1 MKSFYSERKMSKA
14 FSLLFST
21 LAVLFA
27 ISIPN
32 TYAQSEV
39 DGAFKG
45 IVKDADT
52 GSPIAGAR
60 VVFRNRY
67 TNQESVTISSNDGTF
82 SKTALPPAEYDV
94 EISAPGYAPLTNVQ
108 KLYTMDYYQV
118 EPFPFNL
125 AKVAV
130 AVNPTPV
137 QPGSTPGPTPAPT
150 VAPAANIQE
159 ETGEKLDFSS
169 RLYRAFDDRKV
180 TTYPLGSRT
189 LTRTFDDL
197 ALLLPGVTLPPLT
210 IGNGSGPG
218 QGAGVGSAGQFSVN
232 GMRSRSNNFTVD
244 GSDNN
249 DADIGVRRQGFFAL
263 VLQPIESILEYQVTT
278 LLAPAQFGRNFGG
291 QINAISKS
299 GGNRFHG
306 TIFGFFN
313 NDSLNARNAFDTTN
327 GNSTTAVTAH
337 TTYQGTTY
345 TQAVILDD
353 HPLTVTNQSGGEDP
367 FKLWQGGGVLG
378 GPIKRD
384 KAFFFVSFERDAL
397 NARKEGSFAV
407 PTVEQRGV
415 FGTGATGIYADCLT
429 PRQGLMARL
438 RDCNPDTAGN
448 YYPQLGY
455 PTSVTGDAVFSL
467 FPFPND
473 PNGIYGRNTYTES
486 LPSDARGTIASGKY
500 DQNFTVWN
508 KPQNLT
514 ARYNFTQD
522 RRDLPITGGALFSS
536 LRPDVRTQNFSTIL
550 TSRLSNATANVLRL
564 SYGRT
569 RLKFD
574 ELRDPFL
581 ISSQVSPGEPF
592 LLNAPRL
599 FNNTQTPS
607 LGIPNTGNVLY
618 ETSGT
623 TECGF
628 SNVQDCRASLFD
640 GPLPLGRVGQINIAG
655 FSPAGV
661 DVNNF
666 PQKRVNNTYQ
676 LADFVS
682 HQHGRHSLVFGEDV
696 RRVELNSDLPRNS
709 RTILSFNGAPELDCL
724 DDGCTQLGLSGEF
737 VPASDFAAAGAPSGA
752 FLSLQNGGSSAIGL
766 RYYEIDL
773 FGQDTFRIRPN
784 LTVNFGLRY
793 EYNTVPQERHNVI
806 ENTFS
811 GLPILDN
818 PNAVGLKT
826 FVAGRTKIFDADK
839 NNFEPRVGLAW
850 SPYWFGANRQ
860 TVIRLGFGVF
870 HDQILGA
877 VVSQSR
883 NVFPNFITV
892 NTGTSID
899 RDTGL
904 LSFFNP
910 AVGGITTNGIF
921 NPLVQPGTLNSVNS
935 AIPIDLVLD
944 CFAGNAGG
952 TCNTTILGAL
962 GATLP
967 ERNLKTPSSEQYM
980 AGWEQQ
986 IWRRMVLSLTYVGTR
1001 GHNLLRTTTPNLG
1014 PNLVVLP
1021 FAVFAGNDPGFG
1033 RQPAFGAFGGQ
1044 PLGRPVPGIGSV
1056 TIYDSGGRSN
1066 YDALQMQ
1073 LRGRFMN
1080 RMQFQLSYT
1089 ESRSKDDASD
1099 VFDLAGSPALPQNSL
1114 TRTGE
1119 YAPSNFDTRHRFTY
1133 DFIYDIPAEG
1143 HGDIYN
1149 AIFKN
1154 MQFASTGY
1162 MQSGQPSTIN
1172 SMFDVNLDGN
1182 LTDRPTGVGIN
1193 RTGIREHPYDVVPG
1207 TPTSLLLAAPGQDS
1221 SIGRNAYRAGDI
1233 INFDLSLI
1241 KDFFVRED
1249 QRISFRMDI
1258 FNFLDRKNYGIPVR
1272 VLEAPSFGA
1281 AVDTVTPG
1289 RRIQFGLKYIF

>member
-32 TYAQSEV
+32 MYAQSEV

-137 QPGSTPGPTPAPT
+137 QPGNPSPTPAPT
-150 VAPAANIQE
+150 AQAVANNQE
-159 ETGEKLDFSS
+159 GGERLDLST

-263 VLQPIESILEYQVTT
+263 VPQPIESIQEYQVTT

-313 NDSLNARNAFDTTN
+313 NDRLNARNAFDTTN
-327 GNSTTAVTAH
+327 GNSTTGVTAH

-345 TQAVILDD
+345 TQAVILDE

-367 FKLWQGGGVLG
+367 FKLWQGGFVLG

-384 KAFFFVSFERDAL
+384 KAFFFVSFERDVL

-407 PTVEQRGV
+407 PTVEQRGI
-415 FGTGATGIYADCLT
+415 FGTGATGIFADCLT
-429 PRQGLMARL
+429 GGNV
-438 RDCNPDTAGN
+438 RDCRPDTAGN
-448 YYPQLGY
+448 YFPEFGY
-455 PTSVTGDAVFSL
+455 PTSVAGDAIFSF
-467 FPFPND
+467 FPFPNN
-473 PNGIYGRNTYTES
+473 PNGIYGRNTYTAS
-486 LPSDARGTIASGKY
+486 LPADARGTIASGKY
-500 DQNFTVWN
+500 DQNFTLWN

-522 RRDLPITGGALFSS
+522 NRDLPTTGDAIFSA

-550 TSRLSNATANVLRL
+550 TSRLSNVTANVLRL

-569 RLKFD
+569 RLKFE

-581 ISSQVSPGEPF
+581 LDSQVSPGEPF
-592 LLNAPRL
+592 LLNARRI
-599 FNNTQTPS
+599 FNNTLTPDVGLPN
-607 LGIPNTGNVLY
+607 LGDVLY
-618 ETSGT
+618 GSGGT
-623 TECGF
+623 TECGILSLQECRT
-628 SNVQDCRASLFD
+628 SNFANDS
-640 GPLPLGRVGQINIAG
+640 PLGRVGQVNIAG
-655 FSPAGV
+655 FSPVGV

-676 LADFVS
+676 IGDFVS
-682 HQHGRHSLVFGEDV
+682 HQHGRHSLVFGEDI

-724 DDGCTQLGLSGEF
+724 DPECMQVGFSGEF
-737 VPASDFAAAGAPSGA
+737 VRASDFAAAGAPSGA

-766 RYYEIDL
+766 RYYEIDF
-773 FGQDTFRIRPN
+773 FGQDTLRIRPN

-806 ENTFS
+806 ESTFS

-860 TVIRLGFGVF
+860 TVIRLGFGVY
-870 HDQILGA
+870 HDQILGS

-892 NTGTSID
+892 NTGASPD
-899 RDTGL
+899 AQGL
-904 LSFFNP
+904 LSVFNP
-910 AVGGITTNGIF
+910 AVGGIRRSNGIF
-921 NPLVQPGTLNSVNS
+921 YPLVEPGTLNTLNS
-935 AIPIDLVLD
+935 ALPLDLVLD

-952 TCNTTILGAL
+952 TCNTSILGAL
-962 GATLP
+962 QATLP
-967 ERNLKTPSSEQYM
+967 ERSLKTPSAEQYM
-980 AGWEQQ
+980 AAWEQQ
-986 IWRRMVLSLTYVGTR
+986 IWRRMVLSVTYVGTR

-1014 PNLVVLP
+1014 PNFLVLP
-1021 FAVFAGNDPGFG
+1021 FAVFAGNDPNGSSQPSFLAGRDQPGF
-1033 RQPAFGAFGGQ
+1033 
-1044 PLGRPVPGIGSV
+1044 GRPVPGIGSV

-1133 DFIYDIPAEG
+1133 DFIYDIPADG

-1149 AIFKN
+1149 AIFRN

-1162 MQSGQPSTIN
+1162 MQSGQPFTIN

-1289 RRIQFGLKYIF
+1289 RRIQFGLKYMF